1 MKQTQQQI
9 EKLKSLR
16 ESLDW
21 AIDLAENQL
30 PELKSALLEIKD
42 KVSNITIDLSP
53 VAKEETL
60 LNLAQSVKSIA
71 DIQQILS
78 SIYEYAGSVG
88 AVMPESKNVEN
99 LLPTLKTIVVD
110 RTGTNGVQSISFLD
124 DSSITEINMDG
135 ISGIANTSLNSLC
148 SNLRYVKK
156 ITISKP
162 LDVSFA
168 KTANSMFQNC
178 SSVTEIDITG
188 LKNFGN
194 VTSISNLLVGCTSIK
209 KFTMRGVDTHSVVD
223 WKGFYI
229 SANTYPEFFDIRDC
243 SWESVNMQP
252 VQPFVF
258 YCESLVGGESYEDV
272 VANDSKIFVGLNI
285 NYNTYNWAL
294 PGNIGHASIRAMI
307 NGLADRTGQEPL
319 TLTLSSHFSLT
330 DLTEEDIAIATN
342 KNWTLA

>member
-9 EKLKSLR
+9 EKLRSLQ

-30 PELKSALLEIKD
+30 PELKTVLQEIKD

-78 SIYEYAGSVG
+78 SIYEHASSVG

-110 RTGTNGVQSISFLD
+110 RTGTNGVKSISFLN

-135 ISGIANTSLNSLC
+135 ISGIANTSLNNLC
-148 SNLRYVKK
+148 SGLSYVKK

-162 LDVSFA
+162 LDVSLA

-194 VTSISNLLVGCTSIK
+194 VTSITNLLGGCTSIK

-229 SANTYPEFFDIRDC
+229 STNTYAEFDIRDC
-243 SWESVNMQP
+243 SWEGVTAQP
-252 VQPFVF
+252 VQPFVL

-285 NYNTYNWAL
+285 SYNAYNWGL
-294 PGNIGHASIRAMI
+294 PANIGHASIRAMI

-319 TLTLSSHFSLT
+319 TLTLSTVGLLAK
-330 DLTEEDIAIATN
+330 LTEEDIAIAVN
-342 KNWTLA
+342 KNWNLA